1 MENQTIYMVVI
12 LSGIIVLL
20 NIIATYIV
28 FNTYFEI
35 KERKLYQTLF
45 IWFIPIFGAILAIYI
60 NREDYFEEKHK
71 KQIGNQTSITDSEA
85 TTHAIATNHN
95 DNH

>member
-1 MENQTIYMVVI
+1 
-12 LSGIIVLL
+12 VLL
-20 NIIATYIV
+20 NIVATYIV

-35 KERKLYQTLF
+35 KERRKCQTLF
-45 IWFIPIFGAILAIYI
+45 IWLIPIIGAIIAIYI
-60 NREDYFEEKHK
+60 NREDDFEEKYK

-85 TTHAIATNHN
+85 TTHAVAAEHN